1 MEAGSASLRG
11 RIGWRLWALVPVLL
25 VIAAIQPV
33 SGIVFV
39 LDGLLIGAG
48 DGRYLAWAG
57 ILTLAVY
64 APGALLLARLSFTW
78 LWVAYAAF
86 MLARLTTL
94 GLRERSDRWMVL
106 GTGRLH

>member
-1 MEAGSASLRG
+1 
-11 RIGWRLWALVPVLL
+11 VLL

-33 SGIVFV
+33 SGVVFV

-57 ILTLAVY
+57 IVTLAVFVPL
-64 APGALLLARLSFTW
+64 AMLLAQWGFTW

-86 MLARLTTL
+86 MLVRLVTL
-94 GLRERSDRWMVL
+94 GLRERSDRWMLL
-106 GTGRLH
+106 GAGRSALA